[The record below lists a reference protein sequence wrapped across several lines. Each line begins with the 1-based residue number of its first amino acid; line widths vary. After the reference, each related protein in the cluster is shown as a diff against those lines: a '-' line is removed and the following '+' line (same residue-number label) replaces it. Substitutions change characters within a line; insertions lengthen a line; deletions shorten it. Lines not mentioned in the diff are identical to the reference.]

1 MTVTL
6 LFSLAESLGKSWT
19 LGKPLVQPGILSTL
33 TCAGKRMIKNPVWRA
48 VGGPD
53 LRGIWCPQESG
64 SHEKGGAS
72 HLGYSCHQGWK
83 ETESRG
89 SGASSCGLNSSTD
102 EPGPGTLPAAPLLLS
117 VPLLLLPWLLPLPLL
132 ILLLLPSTASNK
144 GPTTHLLQ
152 SKSLTVS
159 RCILKISLLWGRSYY
174 YHHSANLG
182 KTEAWRV
189 YVTCSRFHSWKIWS
203 QHLECCHPDTLYYLL
218 IFAPVPSTRLSCLQ
232 NYFGFVPWTR
242 FWRRVLLSA
251 FSKGWG
257 NCSWQ
262 SFKYFNYPW
271 LGTRICSQNHNLM
284 FLTTLTCWSPWK
296 AFLICEFRFCFWNQ
310 GTGFGGL
317 LRPMPSRYGWV
328 FCSSNRGWA
337 LRTNGQS
344 GTSLTGM
351 EGQQFW
357 GGWLTF
363 SFLQH
368 LGPDILETVPGER
381 TQAIC
386 SQWHFLWSVSWGHW
400 MAAINTVTKEVG
412 WLSLT

>member
-1 MTVTL
+1 M
-6 LFSLAESLGKSWT
+6 
-19 LGKPLVQPGILSTL
+19 
-33 TCAGKRMIKNPVWRA
+33 
-48 VGGPD
+48 
-53 LRGIWCPQESG
+53 
-64 SHEKGGAS
+64 
-72 HLGYSCHQGWK
+72 
-83 ETESRG
+83 
-89 SGASSCGLNSSTD
+89 
-102 EPGPGTLPAAPLLLS
+102 
-117 VPLLLLPWLLPLPLL
+117 PLLLLPRLLPIPLL

-159 RCILKISLLWGRSYY
+159 RCILTISLLWGRSYY
-174 YHHSANLG
+174 YPHSANLG

-189 YVTCSRFHSWKIWS
+189 YVTCSRFNSWKIQS
-203 QHLECCHPDTLYYLL
+203 QHLECCHPDTLYYLI
-218 IFAPVPSTRLSCLQ
+218 IFAPVPSTSLSCLQ

-242 FWRRVLLSA
+242 FWRRGLLYA

-271 LGTRICSQNHNLM
+271 LGTRVCSQNHNLM

-344 GTSLTGM
+344 GTSLTGVG
-351 EGQQFW
+351 GQQFW
-357 GGWLTF
+357 GVGGVVNIQLFATF
-363 SFLQH
+363 WSWQFGNFPRWENTSH
-368 LGPDILETVPGER
+368 LLPVALFMECQLRPPNGCHKYCDQRG
-381 TQAIC
+381 
-386 SQWHFLWSVSWGHW
+386 W
-400 MAAINTVTKEVG
+400 MAFTNLKPFFHLLLLVF
-412 WLSLT
+412 